1 MTPRV
6 FILARPCFDSAHQQ
20 FLNQY
25 LPAGHA
31 EWRESAGA
39 TAAERIVEFA
49 GRVCYMS
56 FGPKQSDKSNRDY
69 IRNLIRNGH
78 ESVLEH
84 AVWTIAIHG
93 ISRAFS
99 HQLVRHRVGFAFSQ
113 LSQQYHD
120 ESEARFVRPAG
131 IDNVPEAAEIW
142 DRAIESTQ
150 TAYRRILA
158 ALDNAHSTATPDAQ
172 REVTRALRSAARSV
186 LPNARE
192 TALVMTVNA
201 RALRNF
207 LKLRG
212 GIIGDAEM
220 RCVAAALLNFIRPEG
235 PALFEDFTV
244 HNHPDGLPLVLH
256 RDLE

>member
-1 MTPRV
+1 
-6 FILARPCFDSAHQQ
+6 
-20 FLNQY
+20 
-25 LPAGHA
+25 
-31 EWRESAGA
+31 
-39 TAAERIVEFA
+39 
-49 GRVCYMS
+49 MS

-84 AVWTIAIHG
+84 AVWTVAIHG

-120 ESEARFVRPAG
+120 ESEAKFVRPAG

-158 ALDNAHSTATPDAQ
+158 ALDDAYSTTTPDAQ
-172 REVTRALRSAARSV
+172 R
-186 LPNARE
+186 
-192 TALVMTVNA
+192 
-201 RALRNF
+201 
-207 LKLRG
+207 
-212 GIIGDAEM
+212 D
-220 RCVAAALLNFIRPEG
+220 
-235 PALFEDFTV
+235 
-244 HNHPDGLPLVLH
+244 
-256 RDLE
+256 